1 MDFTSKDAMAFDPA
15 KTQLVNRFRTTSK
28 RHFDDYSQVL
38 FWFSDRHLK
47 LPPGFSGFL
56 FMCRWGV
63 WIAWL
68 TLFSA
73 VSWGADSGGVDTAQ
87 NDAANAHP
95 FVTPPPLSD
104 PNAELVD
111 RPLPGAKSE
120 ANASPDGENGGTL
133 TPYYVRTG
141 IGLSFITN
149 VDYPDFGITGGVD
162 MAPGFATGVMLGTQ
176 FHDNIAFE
184 IEGGLLYNT
193 VYSNQTGNVTATNI
207 TQVTNVQLFQVPMM
221 GNFIFRTDPLGATRI
236 RLVAGGGMGGI
247 FRQIF
252 VTGSPDNYTES
263 QTLGAYQGFGGI
275 QINPGEPDLMVDVQ
289 FRYLN
294 SISGQSVPSMSLMGT
309 VTIRF

>member
-1 MDFTSKDAMAFDPA
+1 LDFTSKDAMAFDPA

-193 VYSNQTGNVTATNI
+193 VYSNQTGNVTATNM